1 MEDITEAEE
10 SSSTQPVPNNHVDQP
25 QDVRGSERLS
35 IIFNEYA
42 VEKLNRSHT
51 MREKPDW
58 IPVGKEGE
66 RI

>member
-1 MEDITEAEE
+1 MWISRKTFEDRKDCLA
-10 SSSTQPVPNNHVDQP
+10 
-25 QDVRGSERLS
+25 
-35 IIFNEYA
+35 IIFNESA